1 MVASLVAFAAFA
13 ALLTVTP
20 GLDTMYVVRTAAVS
34 GRAAAFAAACGVGL
48 GCLCWAAAG
57 GLGVTA
63 LLTASD
69 VAYDVLRWGGAAYL
83 CYLGVRALWRS
94 RHAPDPAAPGT
105 PAPVPPGAVVP
116 VPAGAAPDPAGPAA
130 PARRPAGAALR
141 VGLLTNLL
149 NPKVGVFYLAAL
161 PQFMPRGVAPLP
173 AALALGGVHVL
184 EGLAWFAL
192 VIYAVRRAAGWFTRP
207 VVRRRLD
214 QVTGVVFIAFGVR
227 LALARATG

>member
-1 MVASLVAFAAFA
+1 MVASLLAFAAFA
-13 ALLTVTP
+13 ALLTITP

-34 GRAAAFAAACGVGL
+34 GRVAALAAACGIGL
-48 GCLCWAAAG
+48 GCLCWAAAS

-69 VAYDVLRWGGAAYL
+69 IAYDVLRWGGAAYL

-94 RHAPDPAAPGT
+94 RRGR
-105 PAPVPPGAVVP
+105 
-116 VPAGAAPDPAGPAA
+116 GPATPEPVMPEA
-130 PARRPAGAALR
+130 AVTRRPARAALR
-141 VGLLTNLL
+141 VGLFTNLL

-173 AALALGGVHVL
+173 AALALGGVHLL
-184 EGLAWFAL
+184 EGLIWFAL
-192 VIYAVRRAAGWFTRP
+192 VIYAVRRAAGWFARP
-207 VVRRRLD
+207 AVRRRVD

-227 LALARATG
+227 LALTRATG

>member
-1 MVASLVAFAAFA
+1 MVASLLAFAAFA
-13 ALLTVTP
+13 ALLTITP

-34 GRAAAFAAACGVGL
+34 GRVAAIAAACGIGL
-48 GCLCWAAAG
+48 GCLCWAAAS

-83 CYLGVRALWRS
+83 CHLGVRALWRS
-94 RHAPDPAAPGT
+94 RHAPAPPEATAPEGGAPGASALAST
-105 PAPVPPGAVVP
+105 
-116 VPAGAAPDPAGPAA
+116 
-130 PARRPAGAALR
+130 RRPAGAALR

-184 EGLAWFAL
+184 EGLVWFAL
-192 VIYAVRRAAGWFTRP
+192 LIYAVRRAAGWFARP
-207 VVRRRLD
+207 GVRRRLD